1 MVKETGMKNASKYKR
16 QYFMPPVCNYDWVK
30 KDYVE
35 TPPIWCSVDLRD
47 GNQALIEPMSLDEK
61 LEFFQMLVNIGFKEI
76 EVGFP
81 AASETEFIFMRALIE
96 RNMIPDDVTVQ
107 VLTQAREH
115 IIRKTF
121 EAVKGAPHAV
131 IHLYNSTSVAQREQV
146 FKKDKEHIK
155 QLAIDGAKLLKKLA
169 DETEGDFSFEYSPES
184 FHGTEVD
191 YAVEVCNAVL
201 DVWQPSNDNKSI
213 INIPATV
220 ETAMPHVFA
229 TQIEYVSK
237 NLKYRDNVI
246 LSLHPHN
253 DRGTGVADA
262 ELGLLAGADRIEG
275 TLFGNGERTGNVDII
290 TIAMN
295 MYSYGIDPKLNFSNM
310 PVIRETYERLTRMQV
325 GDRQPYA
332 GNLVFSAFSGSHQ
345 DAIAKGM
352 VYKEEKKTD
361 KWTIPYLPID
371 PMDVGRTYDAD
382 VIRINSQS
390 GKGGISY
397 ILKHNFSISLPD
409 KMREEVGY
417 AVKQVSDEEHKEI
430 SPQWV
435 YEIFEQ
441 SYLQYMPYFQ
451 IEECHFRQY
460 DGIMAEATVV
470 CGDKRTVV
478 DANGNGRLDAV
489 SNIIKQFFDI
499 SYELSTYE
507 EHALSQGSSSKAIAY
522 VGITCE
528 GKMYWGAGADE
539 DIIKAS
545 ISALV
550 VAVNKIKK
558 VATDEKCQDERL
570 VTMLNF
576 IQTNYQTVTLED
588 MANQFHLSEPYISKY
603 IKDKSGKTFGEHVSH
618 IRMKKAKV
626 LLKNGNMT
634 VENVA
639 YSVGYQNVEHFC
651 RSFKKNFK
659 MTPLQYRND
668 SRE

>member
-1 MVKETGMKNASKYKR
+1 MKNANKYMR
-16 QYFMPPVCNYDWVK
+16 QYFMPPVCEYDWVK
-30 KDYVE
+30 KDFVDA
-35 TPPIWCSVDLRD
+35 PPIWCSGDLRD
-47 GNQALIEPMSLDEK
+47 GYQALIEPMSLEEK
-61 LEFFQMLVNIGFKEI
+61 LEFFRMLVKIGFKEI

-81 AASETEFIFMRALIE
+81 AASETEFDFMRALIE
-96 RNMIPDDVTVQ
+96 RDMIPDDVTVQ

-115 IIRKTF
+115 IIKKTF

-146 FKKDKEHIK
+146 FKKDKEQIK
-155 QLAIDGAKLLKKLA
+155 KLAVDGAKLLKKLA

-201 DVWQPSNDNKSI
+201 EVWKPTAENKAI

-237 NLKYRDNVI
+237 NLKYRDHVV

-253 DRGTGVADA
+253 DRGCGVADA
-262 ELGLLAGADRIEG
+262 ELGMLAGADRIEG

-295 MYSYGIDPKLNFSNM
+295 MFSHGIDPKLDFSDM
-310 PVIRETYERLTRMQV
+310 PKIRETYERLTGMQV
-325 GDRQPYA
+325 YARQPYA
-332 GNLVFSAFSGSHQ
+332 GDLVFTAFSGSHQ

-352 VYKEEKKTD
+352 AFREEKKAE
-361 KWTIPYLPID
+361 KWTVPYLPID
-371 PMDVGRTYDAD
+371 PVDVGRTYDSD

-397 ILKHNFSISLPD
+397 ILKQNFSISLPE

-417 AVKQVSDEEHKEI
+417 AVKQVSDEEHKEL

-435 YEIFEQ
+435 YEIFEEN
-441 SYLQYMPYFQ
+441 YMNHTPYFH
-451 IEECHFRQY
+451 ISECHFKQN
-460 DGIMAEATVV
+460 DGIMAEATI
-470 CGDKRTVV
+470 CHGEKKTIV

-489 SNIIKQFFDI
+489 SNILKEFFGI
-499 SYELSTYE
+499 SYELSVYE
-507 EHALSQGSSSKAIAY
+507 EHALSHGSSSKAMSY
-522 VGITCE
+522 VGITCD
-528 GKMYWGAGADE
+528 GKMYWGAGVNE

-545 ISALV
+545 IHALT
-550 VAVNKIKK
+550 VAVNKLPQVKN
-558 VATDEKCQDERL
+558 DEKCEDDRL
-570 VTMLNF
+570 VSMLNF

-588 MANQFHLSEPYISKY
+588 MAEQFHLSEPYISKY
-603 IKDKSGKTFGEHVSH
+603 IKDRSGQTFGEHVAG
-618 IRMKKAKV
+618 IRMKRAKS

-634 VENVA
+634 VENIA
-639 YSVGYQNVEHFC
+639 YAVGYQNVEHFN
-651 RSFKKNFK
+651 RVFKKNME
-659 MTPLQYRND
+659 MTPVQYRNL
-668 SRE
+668 SRENGGV